1 MQEPDARD
9 LPWQLHLG
17 RVHVAEKPT
26 LIGLYRDAH
35 GDEPG
40 RLVAWVIALPDGG
53 AVLLPVDGP
62 DKRPIL
68 TTLRGVRRRWARA
81 LGAKLVRVTGREALH
96 LAA

>member
-1 MQEPDARD
+1 LHEHAAQD
-9 LPWQLHLG
+9 LPWQLDLG
-17 RVHVAEKPT
+17 QVHVDEKPT
-26 LIGLYRDAH
+26 LVGLYRDGD

-40 RLVAWVIALPDGG
+40 RLVAWVVALPEGG

-62 DKRPIL
+62 DRRPIL

-81 LGAKLVRVTGREALH
+81 LGAKLVRVTGREALN